1 MRKLLNCLLLLFA
14 SQASALV
21 IGVYEL
27 SPHMVTEVQREPS
40 GAVVDFAKEVFGK
53 NEEFGPLEWRVSNF
67 ARTLRDLEAGNID
80 MVFMVAKNEQ
90 RSRIFRYSKSPLF
103 ETRSAL
109 VTLKGAH
116 PIQLTS
122 LDQLKGMR
130 IGHANASIIPEY
142 FKGLDIA
149 FETLS
154 GDDYFQRGLKMVQH
168 KRHNAYFAPTLT
180 NAQYLVKRMDTPDIF
195 VVQPMPVD
203 MLGLYVV
210 YGKALD
216 EKLVARLDAQLMAN
230 LGRYKTLLSPY
241 IR

>member
-1 MRKLLNCLLLLFA
+1 MRQLLSCLFSLFV
-14 SQASALV
+14 SHASALV

-27 SPHMVTEVQREPS
+27 SPHMVVDGQREPS
-40 GAVVDFAKEVFGK
+40 GAVVDFAREVLGK
-53 NEEFGPLEWRVSNF
+53 NEEFGPLEWRASNF
-67 ARTLRDLEAGNID
+67 ARTLHELEAGRLD

-109 VTLKGAH
+109 VTLRGLPPAEF
-116 PIQLTS
+116 TS
-122 LDQLKGMR
+122 LEQLKGMR
-130 IGHANASIIPEY
+130 IGHATGSIIPEY
-142 FKGLDIA
+142 FKGLDIEFA
-149 FETLS
+149 NLS
-154 GDDYFQRGLKMVQH
+154 GEDYFQRGLKMVQH

-180 NAQYLVKRMDTPDIF
+180 NAQYLIKRMDTANLF
-195 VVQPMPVD
+195 TVQALPVD

-216 EKLVARLDAQLMAN
+216 EKMVARIDAQLMAN
-230 LGRYKTLLSPY
+230 LGRYKALLSPY